1 MTPGEIV
8 RSRRR
13 ANGLTQR
20 QLALR
25 SGSTQA
31 AISRLE
37 RGELSPTFDTFARL
51 LAVMGEEPDVEIRRP
66 APDYERSRLRALRAR
81 PASERLE
88 LAMSWNRLAGEIARA
103 GQAARDA
110 AQAEHQ

>member
-1 MTPGEIV
+1 MTPGELI

-13 ANGLTQR
+13 ANGLTQE

-37 RGELSPTFDTFARL
+37 RGELSPTFETFARL
-51 LAVMGEEPDVEIRRP
+51 LSVMGEEAAVEIQRP
-66 APDYERSRLRALRAR
+66 APDYDRSRLRALRTR
-81 PASERLE
+81 PPAERLE

-103 GQAARDA
+103 GEAARTVVL
-110 AQAEHQ
+110 